1 MMHLNFVLAALLVAS
16 AAAAPVDTNVVP
28 PVPAVRGA
36 AVPTKSLP
44 THTFLPSPPAA
55 TTPTLRGKQATG
67 SIPTPAAPT
76 ATEIT
81 VNPAQYQRI
90 NLGVRAVAAPDVP
103 GTTVTGALPTSF
115 VRAAPTTLTTHV
127 PVAITSTLGSVAT
140 PKVQPNTNPTVLS
153 REDLLEL
160 SAALQAL
167 GLLDAE
173 GEATVKHGRRHEH
186 ELEIE
191 GALEALGLVGAEGEA
206 ELEAGKD
213 GLEAELEGSL
223 HALGLSVEGETEV
236 EVTHEHE
243 HKRHDADVHAAA
255 AADVE
260 VPCPEAEVDA
270 AAGVH
275 AHAKRADVH
284 AAAAADVEEP
294 CPDAEAH
301 AAAGVHAHAKRV
313 DVQHTGP
320 LVPGAHTTV
329 DAWRHATKATA
340 VAIPPLRRS

>member
-1 MMHLNFVLAALLVAS
+1 M
-16 AAAAPVDTNVVP
+16 
-28 PVPAVRGA
+28 RGA

-44 THTFLPSPPAA
+44 THTFLPSPPAVTA
-55 TTPTLRGKQATG
+55 PTLRGRQINFPPGFQKDEVNLPKAGKQATG
-67 SIPTPAAPT
+67 SINAPAAPT

-81 VNPAQYQRI
+81 VNPAQNQRV
-90 NLGVRAVAAPDVP
+90 NFGVRAVAAPDVP
-103 GTTVTGALPTSF
+103 GTTGALPTSF
-115 VRAAPTTLTTHV
+115 VRAVPTTLTTHV

-153 REDLLEL
+153 REDLVEL
-160 SAALQAL
+160 AAALQAL
-167 GLLDAE
+167 GLMDAE
-173 GEATVKHGRRHEH
+173 GEATVKHERRDEY

-206 ELEAGKD
+206 ELESDED
-213 GLEAELEGSL
+213 GLEAELEGGL

-236 EVTHEHE
+236 EVTHEH
-243 HKRHDADVHAAA
+243 KRHDGVHAATV
-255 AADVE
+255 ADVE
-260 VPCPEAEVDA
+260 EPCPDAEAHA

-294 CPDAEAH
+294 CPEAEAH

-313 DVQHTGP
+313 DVQHTGAF
-320 LVPGAHTTV
+320 VPGAHTTV
-329 DAWRHATKATA
+329 DAWRQATRATA